1 MIVDGRAIT
10 HELQEKIKKEAAG
23 KRLALAVVFVGDDLA
38 SEKFIARKKKF
49 GEVVG
54 VSVEIFSFPADADE
68 NLVRTEIVRL
78 AEDPSVDGVII
89 QLPLPLH
96 YDTPAL
102 LNLIPPEKDVDAL
115 SAHPRVL
122 SPVVGAIKEILARHG
137 VSLMGAHVVV
147 VGRGALVGKPVAAWA
162 EGEGADVKSVDKE
175 TEDIARYTREAD
187 ILITG
192 AGVPGLVTPG
202 MVKDG
207 AILIDAGTSESQGK
221 LVGDIDPLC
230 ADKAALFTPVPG
242 GVGPITVAM
251 LFFNLMQIHAES

>member
-1 MIVDGRAIT
+1 MIVDGVGIAT
-10 HELQEKIKKEAAG
+10 TLQKELAREAQG
-23 KRLALAVVFVGDDLA
+23 KGLSLAVILVGDDPA
-38 SEKFIARKKKF
+38 SKKFIERKKKF
-49 GEVVG
+49 GEAAG
-54 VSVEIFSFPADADE
+54 VSVEVFSFPADSDE
-68 NLVRTEIVRL
+68 NLVRAEIIRL
-78 AEDPSVDGVII
+78 AEDPSIDGIII
-89 QLPLPLH
+89 QLPLPER
-96 YDTPAL
+96 YDTSAL
-102 LNLIPPEKDVDAL
+102 LNLIPQGKDVDAL

-137 VSLMGAHVVV
+137 VSLRGAHVVV
-147 VGRGALVGKPVAAWA
+147 VGQGALVGKPVAVWA
-162 EGEGADVKSVDKE
+162 LTEGGEVKSVDKE

-192 AGVPGLVTPG
+192 AGVPGLITPG

-251 LFFNLMQIHAES
+251 LFSNLMHIHAES